1 MRRRAVFI
9 LLVVGALVVLTAA
22 LVTADEHAALV
33 SVGHGIP
40 GTDIGEA
47 DDALPVDV
55 IVDEECVVH
64 DLEFGQFAGPLELA
78 EGTYSVEVA
87 LSDGDPA
94 LCDGT
99 VVIGPV
105 DVILAAGDNVTVFA
119 HLTADG
125 EPGPL
130 DVLELGITATVFDND
145 VSDIVAGHTR
155 LTVRHTAA
163 APAVDIFLNR
173 GWIRGRSI
181 TETVGLENTEQ
192 AGPVDLRP
200 GAYAVSIFES
210 PAEEGVDPFF
220 QLPETEEDRPLVTN
234 PHRSEIVYAVGSD
247 LTDTFALM
255 IQYIDLQ
262 MTPPPHPVPPG

>member
-1 MRRRAVFI
+1 MMRRRALVI

-22 LVTADEHAALV
+22 LASADEHVAMV

-40 GTDIGEA
+40 GTDIGQAE
-47 DDALPVDV
+47 DALPVDV
-55 IVDEECVVH
+55 IVDGECSEVQA
-64 DLEFGQFAGPLELA
+64 LEFGNFAGPLELE
-78 EGTYSVEVA
+78 EGMYSVAVA
-87 LSDGDPA
+87 LSDGDPD
-94 LCDGT
+94 LCEGG
-99 VVIGPV
+99 VVIGPLDLEV
-105 DVILAAGDNVTVFA
+105 AAGDNATVFA

-125 EPGPL
+125 E
-130 DVLELGITATVFDND
+130 VTATVFDND

-181 TETVGLENTEQ
+181 AEVEGLENPDE
-192 AGPVDLRP
+192 AGPLDLRP

-210 PAEEGVDPFF
+210 PAEEGDDPLL
-220 QLPETEEDRPLVTN
+220 QIPATEEDMPFVTH
-234 PHRSEIVYAVGSD
+234 PHRSQIVYAVGSSGSE
-247 LTDTFALM
+247 TFAVM
-255 IQYIDLQ
+255 VQTIDLQ